1 MRSTVLIEMRLDLAG
16 LQISRGQMHQTSQEQ
31 LQQRN
36 RRQRLLVSRLKSRLK
51 QVRARA
57 MGGLL
62 RVLAPPLSMR
72 LIARIRFQKKMK
84 TTFQITWT

>member
-1 MRSTVLIEMRLDLAG
+1 M
-16 LQISRGQMHQTSQEQ
+16 
-31 LQQRN
+31 
-36 RRQRLLVSRLKSRLK
+36 SRLKSRLK